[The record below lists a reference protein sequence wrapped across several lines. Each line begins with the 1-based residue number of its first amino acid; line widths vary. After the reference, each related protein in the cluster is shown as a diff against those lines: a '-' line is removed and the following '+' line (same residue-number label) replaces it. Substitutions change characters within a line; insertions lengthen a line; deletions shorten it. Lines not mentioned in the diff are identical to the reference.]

1 MTGQPVATGRLL
13 ALTGPMTSLWTA
25 SVMPDESEPTPT
37 SRYEGVVDP
46 GERFDVAV
54 VGAGITG
61 LATAI
66 MLVQGG
72 LRVVVL
78 EAERVAALA
87 SGLNTGKASVLQ
99 GAMLHR
105 IRGSHSARIVRAYVE
120 ANLDGQ
126 RWIAEFC
133 EHHGVPVSVETAY
146 SYARSDS
153 GLRTVDREFEAA
165 SEAGLAVERAERLD
179 VPFPF
184 AGAVALPGQLG
195 LDPYRLVVAMARTF
209 VAEGGVLLEGMRVQH
224 VRADRPVTLQT
235 PRGTVHADIA
245 VVATGAPTLLRG
257 LYWAKT
263 THNRSYLTSYRVPEE
278 LAEALPNGLF
288 ISVDSPTRS
297 VRTAPDPESQV
308 PDATPPVLL
317 VGGNGHPVA
326 RVPSN
331 EERVQELIDWTGR
344 FFPGAELTY
353 RWAAQDYT
361 SANLIP
367 FVGRMPR
374 GRGRIWM
381 ATGYAKWGLTNGAA
395 AAIRISEEILGVPW
409 MRRRAWIKVLGT
421 RLSAPADFAR
431 GAAEGAQV
439 ATRLAAGYARAQVH
453 PAPARKPDEGE
464 GVVVSR
470 GGVPYGVST
479 VDGETCAVQAV
490 CTHLG
495 GPLKWNDAEST
506 WDCPLHAS
514 RFTASGERI
523 EGPAVRD
530 LQREHRGD

>member
-1 MTGQPVATGRLL
+1 
-13 ALTGPMTSLWTA
+13 MTSLWTA
-25 SVMPDESEPTPT
+25 AAIPDESEPTPT

-72 LRVVVL
+72 MRVVVL

-99 GAMLHR
+99 GAMLQR
-105 IRGSHSARIVRAYVE
+105 IRSTHSARVVRGYAD

-153 GLRTVDREFEAA
+153 GLRTVDREVEAA
-165 SEAGLAVERAERLD
+165 IEAGLPAERVDALD

-184 AGAVALPGQLG
+184 SGAVALPGQLG

-224 VRADRPVTLQT
+224 VHADRPVELQT
-235 PRGTVHADIA
+235 PRGVVRADVA

-263 THNRSYLTSYRVPEE
+263 SHNRSYLTSYRIPEE
-278 LAEALPNGLF
+278 LADVLPSGLF

-297 VRTAPDPESQV
+297 VRTTPDPESGV
-308 PDATPPVLL
+308 PDAAPPVLL
-317 VGGNGHPVA
+317 VGGNGHPVG
-326 RVPSN
+326 RIPSN
-331 EERVQELIDWTGR
+331 EERVLDLVDWTGR
-344 FFPGAELTY
+344 FFPGAELTH

-361 SANLIP
+361 SANLVP

-374 GRGRIWM
+374 GRGRIWT

-409 MRRRAWIKVLGT
+409 MQRRSWIRVLGT
-421 RLSAPADFAR
+421 RVSAPADLGR
-431 GAAEGAQV
+431 GAAENAQI
-439 ATRLAAGYARAQVH
+439 AAELTAGYARAQRH
-453 PAPARKPDEGE
+453 PAPARKPAEGE

-479 VDGETCAVQAV
+479 VDGVTCAVRAV

-495 GPLKWNDAEST
+495 GPLTWNDAEHT

-514 RFTASGERI
+514 RFTATGTRI

-530 LQREHRGD
+530 LHRERRGD